1 MKRFSS
7 SIKFRQEPYFKAL
20 LRESSY
26 VCPILIHALLNPCYA
41 QVTILAVVLQES
53 LERVKEEH
61 VFKLDT
67 YDVIFITWRMCIF
80 YVWFEKYITE
90 IVRLRHR
97 IPFSLLNAR
106 LYILG

>member
-53 LERVKEEH
+53 LERVTEEH

-67 YDVIFITWRMCIF
+67 YDVIFSCWTKSAAALGTTF
-80 YVWFEKYITE
+80 G
-90 IVRLRHR
+90 
-97 IPFSLLNAR
+97 LLLLLLHLKEVIN
-106 LYILG
+106 